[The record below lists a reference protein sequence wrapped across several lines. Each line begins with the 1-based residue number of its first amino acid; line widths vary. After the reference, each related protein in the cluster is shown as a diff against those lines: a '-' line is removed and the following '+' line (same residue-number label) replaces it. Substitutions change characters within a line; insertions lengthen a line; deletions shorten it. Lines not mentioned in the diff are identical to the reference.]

1 MSRYAHHMQREPAS
15 GVAHHPVSRR
25 RGESGGRHLKRAHAA
40 CDARN
45 GTSSTGRSTGA
56 RVKTCDPSLKVRTFR
71 NVPSWRARVVGGR
84 FVLLAL
90 FVYILLRP
98 VIGLGHELAIW
109 IVAAGLHAFA
119 S

>member
-1 MSRYAHHMQREPAS
+1 MQREPAS
-15 GVAHHPVSRR
+15 GVAHQTHRAGGKQG
-25 RGESGGRHLKRAHAA
+25 GERHLKRAHAA

-56 RVKTCDPSLKVRTFR
+56 RVKTCNPSLKVRTFR